1 MLIGPQIA
9 NDSGYLI
16 LGQNTGLSNGLL
28 SAVGIAFTPPE
39 GISSIGGAGDVN
51 GDGFADFLIGSRS
64 ADEGAL
70 ADNGLVYL
78 VLGSGKPT
86 SADINSALQ
95 YTGAAAGDF
104 LGQSV
109 AGVGDVNGD
118 GLADILLGANLAD
131 NFAAADAGAAYLI
144 LSDTLNDPIQSY
156 RQRQR
161 TSSSGDA
168 RPVLFDQARA
178 RLDFT
183 FAAFSQNDISVTRF
197 LYHPCST
204 NLRLTMP
211 IWTVGSNKVGSTST
225 MDLRFQYTNAQIAGM
240 TEANLVL
247 WSRPAGQPCA
257 AWIMVPGSVV
267 DTAHNF
273 VSISGLTSLSQ
284 FTIADSPPSPT
295 AVDGIETAV
304 NHQSSSPLINLALML
319 LIPASGTTYWYLRSR
334 RETGL

>member
-1 MLIGPQIA
+1 
-9 NDSGYLI
+9 
-16 LGQNTGLSNGLL
+16 
-28 SAVGIAFTPPE
+28 
-39 GISSIGGAGDVN
+39 
-51 GDGFADFLIGSRS
+51 
-64 ADEGAL
+64 
-70 ADNGLVYL
+70 
-78 VLGSGKPT
+78 
-86 SADINSALQ
+86 
-95 YTGAAAGDF
+95 
-104 LGQSV
+104 
-109 AGVGDVNGD
+109 
-118 GLADILLGANLAD
+118 
-131 NFAAADAGAAYLI
+131 
-144 LSDTLNDPIQSY
+144 
-156 RQRQR
+156 
-161 TSSSGDA
+161 
-168 RPVLFDQARA
+168 
-178 RLDFT
+178 
-183 FAAFSQNDISVTRF
+183 
-197 LYHPCST
+197 
-204 NLRLTMP
+204 
-211 IWTVGSNKVGSTST
+211 